1 MSKSLTR
8 QPAQRTTVR
17 CAIYTRKSTE
27 EGLDQEFNTLD
38 AQRES
43 GEAYIRS
50 QTHEGWTCLPDR
62 YDDGGFT
69 GGNMDRP
76 ALQRLLADIDAKKV
90 DLVVTYKVD
99 RLSRSLL
106 DFARM
111 METFDRNG
119 VSFVSV
125 TQQFNT
131 ATSMGRLILNVLL
144 SFAQFER
151 EIISERT
158 RDKMAA
164 SRRKGK
170 WLGGM
175 PPLGYDVDVVGK
187 RLVVNEAEADQ
198 VRTIFDLYVSRRG
211 LLSVVEELDR
221 LGWTTKSKVSRKGR
235 IRGGRPFTKG
245 SLRGLLGNVVYVG
258 KVNYKGEIHAGQQSA
273 IVPMALWDEVQKVL
287 RANRPPDAVRSR
299 HSVGA
304 LLGGL
309 LHCRPC
315 GCAMT
320 PSFAS
325 KKGGQRYR
333 YYTCLNAHKRG
344 WRVCPSRSIPANEI
358 ERFVMTQISQWGQDR
373 ARADGKIDAEN
384 EMDENDESFAD
395 LPSLWDAM
403 ATLEQSRLLRA
414 FVERME
420 YDGAASKVAIT
431 FWPDAPKDLAAVRA
445 RRSSQESNR

>member
-1 MSKSLTR
+1 MSKTVSR
-8 QPAQRTTVR
+8 PAKPTTMR

-27 EGLDQEFNTLD
+27 EGLDQDFNTLD

-50 QTHEGWTCLPDR
+50 QTHEGWICVPDR

-76 ALQRLLADIDAKKV
+76 ALQRLLSDIDAKKI

-106 DFARM
+106 DFAKM
-111 METFDRNG
+111 METFERNG

-175 PPLGYDVDVVGK
+175 PPLGYDVDSVAK
-187 RLVVNEAEADQ
+187 RLIVNEVEAEQ
-198 VRTIFDLYVSRRG
+198 VRTILGLYLSHRG
-211 LLSVVEELDR
+211 MLPVVEELNR
-221 LGWTTKSKVSRKGR
+221 RGWRTKSKVTRKGR
-235 IRGGRPFTKG
+235 TRGGRAFTNG
-245 SLRGLLGNVVYVG
+245 NLHGLLTNVVYVG
-258 KVNYKGEIHAGQQSA
+258 KVNYKGEIYEGQHSA
-273 IVPMALWDEVQKVL
+273 IVDAKVWDEVQKLL
-287 RANRPPDAVRSR
+287 RSNRPRIGMRSR
-299 HSVGA
+299 NPLGA
-304 LLGGL
+304 MLGGL

-333 YYTCLNAHKRG
+333 YYRCVNAHKRG
-344 WRVCPSRSIPANEI
+344 RGVCPSRSIPANEI
-358 ERFVMTQISQWGQDR
+358 ERFVVAQIGRLGEEPGAMGD
-373 ARADGKIDAEN
+373 ADAALDDA
-384 EMDENDESFAD
+384 DLVSLLSD
-395 LPSLWDAM
+395 LPSRWDRM
-403 ATLEQSRLLRA
+403 TTLDQGRLVHAL
-414 FVERME
+414 VERVE
-420 YDGAASKVAIT
+420 YDGVACKVAIT
-431 FWPDAPKDLAAVRA
+431 FRPEGLRAYAAAGA
-445 RRSSQESNR
+445 RFLPEETTR